1 MKVYSPHEIAELLG
15 VKDSTLRKYSILLEE
30 HGYEFQRNKQNQRWY
45 NDKDVIA
52 LRKLVT
58 FKDNGDMSLKECAEA
73 VCLWSR
79 GEDVTQPSTVIH
91 NDNDRDSQRDS
102 NQEANAEEL
111 QELKELVHKQNQL
124 LKQLVQRLDEEK
136 EARQETE
143 KKVFDWLEQ
152 IDGRQQHGLVQ
163 SSKEIPKNEES
174 ETRPSSNTGPLKS
187 EEIKTD
193 PHKNVEVEEGH
204 PKNGTPSQETH
215 KKLSWWQRLFK

>member
-79 GEDVTQPSTVIH
+79 GEDVTQSLTVAH
-91 NDNDRDSQRDS
+91 DDERRDEQHSS
-102 NQEANAEEL
+102 NQQANAEEV

-124 LKQLVQRLDEEK
+124 LKELVQRLNEETT
-136 EARQETE
+136 ARKETE
-143 KKVFDWLEQ
+143 KKLF
-152 IDGRQQHGLVQ
+152 
-163 SSKEIPKNEES
+163 EELQRIS
-174 ETRPSSNTGPLKS
+174 ETNQQSLAQSAASLEKITENLSKPNIHARIDETEKKGQS
-187 EEIKTD
+187 E
-193 PHKNVEVEEGH
+193 
-204 PKNGTPSQETH
+204 NGTTQQDTDQ
-215 KKLSWWQRLFK
+215 KLSWWQRLFK